1 MSDAQQATPEQATPE
16 QATPEQEAR
25 MAMNNAIQQAQQQ
38 AYEDV
43 QKNIQIEMQMRVNSL
58 TLAVQAHEAGAAP
71 ELITKTAAVF
81 LKFFKQG
88 EAA

>member
-1 MSDAQQATPEQATPE
+1 MSDAQ

-43 QKNIQIEMQMRVNSL
+43 QKNAQLELQMRVNSL
-58 TLAVQAHEAGAAP
+58 TLAVQAHEAGAVP
-71 ELITKTAAVF
+71 ELITKTAVVF

-88 EAA
+88 EAV